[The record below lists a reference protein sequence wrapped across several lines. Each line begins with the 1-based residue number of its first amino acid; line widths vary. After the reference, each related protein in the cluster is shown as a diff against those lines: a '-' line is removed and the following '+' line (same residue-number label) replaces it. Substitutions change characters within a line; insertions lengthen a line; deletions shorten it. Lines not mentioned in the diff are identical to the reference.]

1 MTREEALDIL
11 WKNRETIFN
20 YKMEQVDEYTSIGL
34 VTRSDEGR
42 QYSLALELINKIY
55 DEKEALEA
63 QLKAKDER
71 TRELEE
77 AQLTRREWY
86 QKGYAEAM
94 KPKTCEGCKFD
105 YDIDNFDSI
114 DGKRLDSFRPNECY
128 MCSRNMQDRYEGE
141 L

>member
-63 QLKAKDER
+63 QLKAKDDEIDKLK
-71 TRELEE
+71 TIIEE
-77 AQLTRREWY
+77 AI
-86 QKGYAEAM
+86 M
-94 KPKTCEGCKFD
+94 KPMGVEPHSWSD
-105 YDIDNFDSI
+105 YKIQKANA
-114 DGKRLDSFRPNECY
+114 
-128 MCSRNMQDRYEGE
+128 
-141 L
+141 